1 MTDTKKLCHFDFS
14 LKNQTD
20 EDENKTS
27 SVSKNLEP
35 FINFNYFNEVNTFN
49 ECLGGYEDFTNTYHS
64 VNKKLEEEREEEE
77 MRSFY
82 KEVIYTMTP
91 AQEDAFWNAIINTL
105 KVFICHKKN
114 SILLKINT
122 LIIAVQVIPILTIKN
137 Y

>member
-1 MTDTKKLCHFDFS
+1 MTETKKLCHFDFS
-14 LKNQTD
+14 IKNQTDKD

-35 FINFNYFNEVNTFN
+35 FLNFNYFNEVNTFN

-91 AQEDAFWNAIINTL
+91 AQEDALERYNKYIESTQMYQNEHY
-105 KVFICHKKN
+105 KSSNKY
-114 SILLKINT
+114 SD
-122 LIIAVQVIPILTIKN
+122 
-137 Y
+137 YSGSSDSESDY